1 MTASDPLI
9 DGAWL
14 AARLDAPDIVILD
27 ATSFL
32 PTDPRTGKG
41 CFEQARIPGA
51 RFFDMD
57 AIVDPAS
64 KLSHAMP
71 KPETFLSKVSKL
83 GAGDGFKIV
92 VYDANGGGSA
102 AMRAWWMFRACG
114 HEDVSVLN
122 GGLPKWIADG
132 HPVEDGPAR
141 PLAPREWRHFTPRE
155 GGPRV
160 VSMDELQISLE
171 RGTAVLADARAA
183 ERYAGTAP
191 EPRPSRSLGH
201 VPGALNLP
209 HAGFFNDD
217 KTVKSVAD
225 IRAIFATAGA
235 PLDDTPLIAM
245 CGTGVTACVIAF
257 AAFLA
262 GKTDVAV
269 YDGSWE
275 EWGNADFVPVATGPN
290 PR

>member
-1 MTASDPLI
+1 MTVSEALI

-32 PTDPRTGKG
+32 PTDPRDPKQ
-41 CFEQARIPGA
+41 CFREARIPGA
-51 RFFDMD
+51 RFFDINE
-57 AIVDPAS
+57 IVDPAS

-71 KPETFLSKVSKL
+71 KPETFLAKVSRL
-83 GAGDGFKIV
+83 GAGDGFKVV

-102 AMRAWWMFRACG
+102 AMRVWWMFRACG

-132 HPVEDGPAR
+132 HPVEDGPVR
-141 PLAPREWRHFTPRE
+141 PLAPRDWRHFTPRE
-155 GGPRV
+155 GGPRTV
-160 VSMDELQISLE
+160 FIDEVLE
-171 RGTAVLADARAA
+171 NLSDKTAVLADARAA

-191 EPRPSRSLGH
+191 EPRASRFLGH
-201 VPGALNLP
+201 VPGAVNLP
-209 HAGFFNDD
+209 HANFFNAD
-217 KTVKSVAD
+217 KTVKSAEE
-225 IRAIFATAGA
+225 IRAIFAAAGA
-235 PLDDTPLIAM
+235 PLDSTPLVAM

-275 EWGNADFVPVATGPN
+275 EWGNSDVPVATGPK
-290 PR
+290 P

>member
-1 MTASDPLI
+1 MTACEALI

-32 PTDPRTGKG
+32 PTDPRDAKQ
-41 CFEQARIPGA
+41 CFREARIPGA
-51 RFFDMD
+51 RFFDIND
-57 AIVDPAS
+57 IVDPAS
-64 KLSHAMP
+64 ALSHAMP
-71 KPETFLSKVSKL
+71 KPETFLSKVSRL
-83 GAGDGFKIV
+83 GAGDGFKVV

-114 HEDVSVLN
+114 HDDVAVLN

-132 HPVEDGPAR
+132 HPVEDGPER
-141 PLAPREWRHFTPRE
+141 PLAPRDWRHFTPRE

-160 VSMDELQISLE
+160 VAMDEVLDNLTE
-171 RGTAVLADARAA
+171 KKAVLADARAA

-191 EPRPSRSLGH
+191 EPRKSRFLGH
-201 VPGALNLP
+201 VPGAVNLP
-209 HAGFFNDD
+209 HAGFFNED
-217 KTVKSVAD
+217 KTMKSPEE
-225 IRAIFATAGA
+225 IRAIFAAAGA
-235 PLDDTPLIAM
+235 PLDSTPLVAM
-245 CGTGVTACVIAF
+245 CGTGVTACVVAF

-275 EWGNADFVPVATGPN
+275 EWGNSDVPVATGPK
-290 PR
+290 P